1 MQYHYEYIKFKDKVD
16 GMNIFCLVLKVL
28 HNKNVNA
35 IPWSCIC
42 KLFQNYN
49 YEIRD
54 CFYNEGIAQDDAF
67 KL

>member
-16 GMNIFCLVLKVL
+16 GMSMFCLVLMIL

-35 IPWSCIC
+35 IPSSCIY

-49 YEIRD
+49 YEIGN
-54 CFYNEGIAQDDAF
+54 CFCNEGITQDDAF

>member
-1 MQYHYEYIKFKDKVD
+1 
-16 GMNIFCLVLKVL
+16 MNMFCLVLRVL

-35 IPWSCIC
+35 IPSSCIY

-49 YEIRD
+49 YEIGD
-54 CFYNEGIAQDDAF
+54 CFYNEGIVQNHAF